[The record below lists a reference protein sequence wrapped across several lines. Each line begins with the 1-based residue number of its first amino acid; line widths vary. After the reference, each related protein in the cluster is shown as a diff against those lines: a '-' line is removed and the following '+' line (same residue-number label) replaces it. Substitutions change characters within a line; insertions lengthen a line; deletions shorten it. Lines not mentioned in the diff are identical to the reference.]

1 MPTPPPRPPRPSKKA
16 VAAAIRTLERAKA
29 YLTDEELDEL
39 LQPIYD
45 DIPDPPPPPVPPKPR
60 PGTHRYRA
68 EFTIHPD
75 RGPYSISAAADL
87 TPEQVRRFSPWVGE
101 TMLLADDR
109 AGVLAEAFDWAQTRE
124 NHLSAG
130 GDLRF
135 DLLEQADELALLALR
150 AGAFDVEGRPIRD
163 STAGRPQPHVAGP
176 AGRWFEGGEVLS
188 RRFDSTGS
196 CLTVAA
202 YEFIDPIAHKR
213 RKKRHPAFASLAAF
227 YEFATGKKVREGE
240 PMPMTLRELYKA
252 LAKWKVPCRVVD
264 AGNRLVAKYD
274 PETVSPRASTLR
286 LAFKNSH
293 CWVVPAAEWKAF
305 DQVVSG
311 KDVATDA
318 LPCRDL
324 TASLSPHWRQP
335 AKDPTPT
342 LALVN
347 DAASVLE
354 VLEQARI
361 AALDEELQGP
371 TTIRI
376 ACRCEPADLLVALR
390 EDQGLPCNLEA
401 AYIRAVHGNPDSFA
415 LRYGKLDVRVS
426 RAVGLQQR
434 TDDQLPVGFDSQ
446 TDLENVHRF
455 EAAFTQVRAALCPPV
470 ALSSYSPGYQHA
482 LGTYHRGA
490 RCGWLNEA
498 CRDDVT
504 YAAFDIGRA
513 YTGFAAEI
521 RQIPVLSSFDDFRP
535 YVAGTPVQPTSS
547 YLVRCASPDGILF
560 DRTEDHVQG
569 FTVLYARACGI
580 PCTIVGVLDPHR
592 LEKCEVSAALKALYA
607 DPDLPDAHRKAIGC
621 VGYGQA
627 VKRFNRQQRGEV
639 FGDKEEALAHGGDV
653 RPIGSSSWL
662 SLKSGKKAMVDGYT
676 PVGAIILDKMRIVLH
691 RMVAAIE
698 GAGVAAAAVRTD
710 CVYVRQ
716 EDQERAAAALR
727 AASFTFA
734 CDVPA
739 DAPLWNKKV
748 GVVRTELKDGALL
761 PPSPLSTG
769 PAVSAAAPTPGVRP
783 APSCTRITLRSETH
797 AGWDKAELDALW
809 PTCAADEVDQVVA
822 DLQGE
827 SRSALAFEGLVPGC
841 GKSFASEDREARFAE
856 GCLTVSPWNRLRCE
870 KGGVTLHK
878 LLGRGV
884 GEADGD
890 RMKPYDLTGV
900 RRVHFEEPYLYTVRE
915 LEWMAAFMRKH
926 GRRGVA
932 FTMAGDPGQLRPVN
946 QKLAIDPDAY
956 YEQIFAHLFPR
967 RVTLRYSKRTRTA
980 EEGARMEALCA
991 DLRAEDSPVPVILQ
1005 RHGLRVV
1012 DFTALGEADAGGP
1025 HVAALRATCDRV
1037 NSWAHG
1043 LVGGTALDKYAE
1055 GQQLLGRKGGRVQ
1068 GGRISPN
1075 ELYTV
1080 TRVGDRLVLATQ
1092 DGGVRSPTLAQARA
1106 LLGRPYC
1113 ATGHATQGLSLGN
1126 RLFIHD
1132 YDSFMADHR
1141 WMRTV
1146 VSRCSTLDI
1155 TLVRHGAPRPAVP
1168 PQQLARR
1175 IALHRDSDTARG
1187 FHWDEADYVTP
1198 AWAYREL
1205 ERQGHRCACHADLS
1219 EDWSIDRITNQRP
1232 HTVGNCRIVCRACQH
1247 ASAHR
1252 L

>member
-1 MPTPPPRPPRPSKKA
+1 M
-16 VAAAIRTLERAKA
+16 AAAIRTLEAAKQ
-29 YLTDEELDEL
+29 YLTDEELEAIL
-39 LQPIYD
+39 APIYD
-45 DIPDPPPPPVPPKPR
+45 DIPEPPPPPAPPKPR
-60 PGTHRYRA
+60 AGTKRYRA

-124 NHLSAG
+124 NHLSAQ

-135 DLLEQADELALLALR
+135 DLLERADELLALR

-202 YEFIDPIAHKR
+202 YEFLDPIAHKR

-227 YEFATGKKVREGE
+227 YEFTTGKKVREGE

-274 PETVSPRASTLR
+274 PETGSARASTLR

-293 CWVVPAAEWKAF
+293 CWRVPEAEWKAF
-305 DQVVSG
+305 DQMVSG

-342 LALVN
+342 LALVD

-354 VLEQARI
+354 VLKQARI
-361 AALDEELQGP
+361 SALDEEIQGP

-376 ACRCEPADLLVALR
+376 ACRCEPADLIAALR

-401 AYIRAVHGNPDSFA
+401 ASIRAVHGNPDSFA
-415 LRYGKLDVRVS
+415 LRYGKLNVRVS
-426 RAVGLQQR
+426 RAVELQQR
-434 TDDQLPVGFDSQ
+434 TDDQLPVGFDCD
-446 TDLENVHRF
+446 TDLENVRRF
-455 EAAFTQVRAALCPPV
+455 EAAFAQVRAALCPPA
-470 ALSSYSPGYQHA
+470 ALSTYSPGYRGA
-482 LGTYHRGA
+482 LETYHRGA
-490 RCGWLNEA
+490 RCGWLNAAPLEGA
-498 CRDDVT
+498 T

-521 RQIPVLSSFDDFRP
+521 RQIPVLSAFDDFRP
-535 YVAGTPVQPTSS
+535 YVAGTPVKPTSS

-560 DRTEDHVQG
+560 DDECRTDHVQG

-580 PCTIVGVLDPHR
+580 PCEILGVLEPHR
-592 LEKCEVSAALKALYA
+592 LEKCEASAALKGLYS

-621 VGYGQA
+621 IGYGQA

-639 FGDKEEALAHGGDV
+639 FGNKEEALAHGGDV
-653 RPIGSSSWL
+653 RPIGDSSWL

-698 GAGVAAAAVRTD
+698 DAGVAAAAVRTD

-734 CDVPA
+734 CDVPP
-739 DAPLWNKKV
+739 DAPLWDKKV

-761 PPSPLSTG
+761 PPSPLSTRQATPLVG
-769 PAVSAAAPTPGVRP
+769 SVSVEPAPT
-783 APSCTRITLRSETH
+783 CTRIALQSETH

-809 PTCAADEVDQVVA
+809 PTSAPTEVDQVLA
-822 DLQGE
+822 ELQGFE
-827 SRSALAFEGLVPGC
+827 SKSALAFEGLVPGC

-884 GEADGD
+884 GDADGD
-890 RMKPYDLTGV
+890 RTKPYDLAGV
-900 RRVHFEEPYLYTVRE
+900 RRVHFEEPYLYSVRE
-915 LEWMAAFMRKH
+915 LEWMATFMRKH
-926 GRRGVA
+926 RHLA

-946 QKLAIDPDAY
+946 QKLAVDPDAY
-956 YEQIFAHLFPR
+956 YEQIFAQLFPR

-1012 DFTALGEADAGGP
+1012 DFGSLGEDAAGSP
-1025 HVAALRATCDRV
+1025 HVAALRTTCDRV
-1037 NSWAHG
+1037 NAWAHG
-1043 LVGGTALDKYAE
+1043 VVCATASLSPDEFAS

-1080 TRVGDRLVLATQ
+1080 TRVGERLVLSTQ

-1113 ATGHATQGLSLGN
+1113 ATGHATQGLSLGD

-1132 YDSFMADHR
+1132 FDSFMADHR

-1155 TLVRHGAPRPAVP
+1155 TLVRHTALRAPAVV

-1175 IALHRDSDTARG
+1175 IALHRDSDKARG

-1198 AWAYREL
+1198 AWAYQEL
-1205 ERQGHRCACHADLS
+1205 SRQGHRCASCPAELT

-1232 HTVGNCRIVCRACQH
+1232 HTVGNAQIVCRACQH